1 MTTTPDYLTEAHVS
15 ALTGFA
21 YTAVRRVLREKVQPC
36 LEIRQVRGVT
46 RVYAA
51 NRFDEIHTALV
62 KSLDPHAEGAPTI
75 SRRKK

>member
-1 MTTTPDYLTEAHVS
+1 MATTPDYVTESHIS

-46 RVYAA
+46 RVYSAH
-51 NRFDEIHTALV
+51 RFDEIHTALV
-62 KSLDPHAEGAPTI
+62 KSLDPHAEGASTI

>member
-1 MTTTPDYLTEAHVS
+1 MTTTPNFLTEAHLS
-15 ALTGFA
+15 ALTGFS

-51 NRFDEIHTALV
+51 NRFDEIHAALA
-62 KSLDPHAEGAPTI
+62 KSLDPLSMDAPII
-75 SRRKK
+75 SRPKK

>member
-46 RVYAA
+46 RVYSA

-62 KSLDPHAEGAPTI
+62 KSLDPHAEGASII
-75 SRRKK
+75 SRRRR